1 MSGHPSF
8 LPADIRPRKEGEEV
22 EARPNREDE
31 PLEMQNLLTDSGFE
45 VVRPETG
52 EFLNGPHPELAWVI
66 QLLERHRLR
75 QNYRGDGI
83 YK

>member
-1 MSGHPSF
+1 MDGMEIVNPSTESW
-8 LPADIRPRKEGEEV
+8 RPEDGW
-22 EARPNREDE
+22 AASYLLFDE
-31 PLEMQNLLTDSGFE
+31 PTGSGFE